1 MEIQEEPI
9 FFCLLDYFYGQKR
22 PQNAINEVYPAISPP
37 GVSKLVVLR
46 GSRLDLSRKHPG
58 RCVGTIF
65 RIWNCHRGAPECP
78 KSASKCH
85 EWGWSK
91 SIVLENKVAI
101 NFDFR
106 SGAKKSGHL
115 DYPLQSYGPKQVI
128 KNHAWWWLVKIFKF
142 RWFLGPSAIKKS
154 RLFAQPSYLSTL
166 KPIKHFSGS
175 FNFFPKVSRDTS
187 Q

>member
-46 GSRLDLSRKHPG
+46 GSRLDL
-58 RCVGTIF
+58 
-65 RIWNCHRGAPECP
+65 RGAPECP

-85 EWGWSK
+85 KWGWSK

-128 KNHAWWWLVKIFKF
+128 KNHAWWWLVKIFKL

-175 FNFFPKVSRDTS
+175 FNFFPKVSRDIS
-187 Q
+187 QWAHCE

>member
-1 MEIQEEPI
+1 M
-9 FFCLLDYFYGQKR
+9 
-22 PQNAINEVYPAISPP
+22 
-37 GVSKLVVLR
+37 
-46 GSRLDLSRKHPG
+46 
-58 RCVGTIF
+58 
-65 RIWNCHRGAPECP
+65 
-78 KSASKCH
+78 
-85 EWGWSK
+85 
-91 SIVLENKVAI
+91 AI

-187 Q
+187 QWAHCVLWQLQPANCFQTLLSTDRLIVEDRVVTWDSKSNKLVASSLIFLPRKSKSRWNDIWCYARDILPIQCESARWIHFDF